1 MQAMHHA
8 QRSALRP
15 GKEPDIHEAVP
26 CASLASLGS
35 NPGPCVQV
43 FMRPPRI
50 MLRNLVGL
58 NQDNAKGMLPSLLGT
73 RVTALYAATTFAMLT
88 ITYGAGAALGVVTPV
103 LQVSVPTT
111 ACIFTDC
118 LGFIPSLILLTLP
131 CLGCPHHLMPHHN
144 RRNTCCGPPLSPEE
158 RYHLAWPSQ
167 DMCHARHCTLR
178 CAPEQLHVSPFS
190 SPLPG

>member
-1 MQAMHHA
+1 MFMRQ
-8 QRSALRP
+8 SPLREP
-15 GKEPDIHEAVP
+15 GFFG
-26 CASLASLGS
+26 LL

-73 RVTALYAATTFAMLT
+73 ARDSALRGPRPSPCSPSRM
-88 ITYGAGAALGVVTPV
+88 GAGAALGVVTPV

-111 ACIFTDC
+111 ARIFTDC
-118 LGFIPSLILLTLP
+118 LGFIHSLILLPAPLHELP
-131 CLGCPHHLMPHHN
+131 TSSHASPQPAQRLLC
-144 RRNTCCGPPLSPEE
+144 TSPEP
-158 RYHLAWPSQ
+158 RRAHIISQWPSQ

-178 CAPEQLHVSPFS
+178 CAPEQLHVSPSS